1 MFQRSFA
8 RSFLKIY
15 FFTQLSLL
23 LAVGANSA
31 QVRWDQET
39 IKRVLKDEI
48 KHIEMIARDKVIIS
62 AVVRHNDK
70 LLTFDEI
77 MRRDRLWQDEDQLMD
92 LKSALNNSEIGQF
105 VETFKNS
112 KNYYSE
118 VFLADDRGA
127 LVAAYPLTSDYWQ
140 GDEEKWTTV
149 VQKGW
154 PSYISAMTF
163 DESSQSNIV
172 QISVPV
178 MHETSVV
185 GVLVVG
191 IRLSHILMKQVQTQS
206 DY

>member
-1 MFQRSFA
+1 
-8 RSFLKIY
+8 
-15 FFTQLSLL
+15 
-23 LAVGANSA
+23 
-31 QVRWDQET
+31 
-39 IKRVLKDEI
+39 
-48 KHIEMIARDKVIIS
+48 
-62 AVVRHNDK
+62 
-70 LLTFDEI
+70 
-77 MRRDRLWQDEDQLMD
+77 MRRDHLWQDEGQLID

-149 VQKGW
+149 VQKGR

-172 QISVPV
+172 QLSVPV

-191 IRLSHILMKQVQTQS
+191 IRLSHILMKQVQTPS
-206 DY
+206 NY

>member
-1 MFQRSFA
+1 M
-8 RSFLKIY
+8 
-15 FFTQLSLL
+15 QLSLL

-77 MRRDRLWQDEDQLMD
+77 MRRDHLWQDEGQLID

-149 VQKGW
+149 VQKGR

-172 QISVPV
+172 QLSVPV